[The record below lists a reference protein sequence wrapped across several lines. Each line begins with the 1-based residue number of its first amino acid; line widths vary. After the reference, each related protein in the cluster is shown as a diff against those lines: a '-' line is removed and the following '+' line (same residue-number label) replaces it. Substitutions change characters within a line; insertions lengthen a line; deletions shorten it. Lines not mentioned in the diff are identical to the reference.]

1 MTFSTLIGIIL
12 LLALV
17 FFKIK
22 GKSPKKNRKMYH
34 NDGRRKTFRD
44 FEQEC
49 HQGFGKRDP
58 QDFGKPYELGGY
70 GITHAPTRSENF
82 FKPDP
87 KFNDERIANDPR
99 GIFGE
104 AAMMALTARVCDTD
118 KRRYV
123 LMRNLYIPA
132 RAGYTEIDALLL
144 HQSGIYVLES
154 KNLSGEIV
162 GSLEEE
168 RWTQHLN
175 ANTEHTFH
183 NPIRQNI
190 GHILALE
197 HFLKIRHEK
206 AHFISF
212 VVFSDRCTLRKVP
225 KDNDVWS
232 IVHCSE
238 LQDALLKKISSRK
251 TIYTMQQLEEIFYQ
265 LQGCMNVS
273 EEVKTKHREYASKR
287 GDSGFPETSSGQA
300 QAGMTKRKNGDF
312 RLRGNDN

>member
-1 MTFSTLIGIIL
+1 MAPSLTTLLVVIL

-22 GKSPKKNRKMYH
+22 GKTPKKNQKMYH
-34 NDGRRKTFRD
+34 SDGRRKTFRE
-44 FEQEC
+44 FEQERR
-49 HQGFGKRDP
+49 QGFGGRGP
-58 QDFGKPYELGGY
+58 QEFGKPFELGGY

-82 FKPDP
+82 FKPNPD
-87 KFNDERIANDPR
+87 FNDEQIANDPR

-118 KRRYV
+118 KRKYV
-123 LMRNLYIPA
+123 LMRNLYVPA

-154 KNLSGEIV
+154 KNLSGEIS
-162 GSLEEE
+162 GDLESE
-168 RWTQHLN
+168 RWTQHIN
-175 ANTEHTFH
+175 ERTEHTFH

-197 HFLKIRHEK
+197 HFLKIRHEQ

-225 KDNDVWS
+225 KDNEFWS

-238 LQDALLKKISSRK
+238 LKDALYERIKSRK
-251 TIYTMQQLEEIFYQ
+251 TIYTAQQLEDIFYK
-265 LQGCMNVS
+265 LQPCLNVS
-273 EEVKTKHREYASKR
+273 EEVKAKHREYAHKR
-287 GDSGFPETSSGQA
+287 AETRA
-300 QAGMTKRKNGDF
+300 
-312 RLRGNDN
+312 

>member
-1 MTFSTLIGIIL
+1 MPVSLTTLLGIIL
-12 LLALV
+12 LLALL
-17 FFKIK
+17 FFKT
-22 GKSPKKNRKMYH
+22 KSKAPKKNPKMYH
-34 NDGRRKTFRD
+34 GDGRRKTFRD
-44 FEQEC
+44 FEQERR
-49 HQGFGKRDP
+49 QNLGGARNLERPF
-58 QDFGKPYELGGY
+58 ELGGY
-70 GITHAPTRSENF
+70 GITHAPCRSENF
-82 FKPDP
+82 FRPDP
-87 KFNDERIANDPR
+87 KFNDERIVNDPR

-162 GSLEEE
+162 GNLESE
-168 RWTQHLN
+168 RWNQHLN
-175 ANTEHTFH
+175 ERTEHTFH

-197 HFLKIRHEK
+197 HFLKIRHEQ

-225 KDNDVWS
+225 QDNDFWS

-238 LQDALLKKISSRK
+238 LQDSLLKRITGRK
-251 TIYTMQQLEEIFYQ
+251 TIYSTQQLEDFYYK

-273 EEVKTKHREYASKR
+273 EEVKKQHREYASQKKH
-287 GDSGFPETSSGQA
+287 ET
-300 QAGMTKRKNGDF
+300 DH
-312 RLRGNDN
+312 

>member
-1 MTFSTLIGIIL
+1 MTLSTLIGIVL
-12 LLALV
+12 VLALI

-22 GKSPKKNRKMYH
+22 SKAPKKNGKMFH
-34 NDGRRKTFRD
+34 SDGRRKTFHD
-44 FEQEC
+44 FEQERK
-49 HQGFGKRDP
+49 QGLDHGIRGLD
-58 QDFGKPYELGGY
+58 KPFELGGY

-118 KRRYV
+118 KRKYV
-123 LMRNLYIPA
+123 LMRNLYVPA

-154 KNLSGEIV
+154 KNLSGEIT
-162 GSLEEE
+162 GDLESE
-168 RWTQHLN
+168 RWKQHLN
-175 ANTEHTFH
+175 EHTEHTFH

-197 HFLKIRHEK
+197 HFLKIRHEQ

-212 VVFSDRCTLRKVP
+212 VVFSDRCVLRKVP
-225 KDNDVWS
+225 KDYDFWS

-238 LQDALLKKISSRK
+238 LKDSLLQRITSRK
-251 TIYTMQQLEEIFYQ
+251 TIYTPQQLEDIYYK
-265 LQGCMNVS
+265 LQSCANVS
-273 EEVKTKHREYASKR
+273 EEIKAKHREYAQHR
-287 GDSGFPETSSGQA
+287 GIQS
-300 QAGMTKRKNGDF
+300 
-312 RLRGNDN
+312 

>member
-1 MTFSTLIGIIL
+1 MTFSTLIGLIL
-12 LLALV
+12 LLALI

-22 GKSPKKNRKMYH
+22 GKAPKKNRKMYH
-34 NDGRRKTFRD
+34 SDGRRKTFRD
-44 FEQEC
+44 FEQERR
-49 HQGFGKRDP
+49 QGRPKAVAAKQAAAAVGQGRLIEEYTAVLAEHGCVAA
-58 QDFGKPYELGGY
+58 QLLLTRGDF
-70 GITHAPTRSENF
+70 
-82 FKPDP
+82 
-87 KFNDERIANDPR
+87 
-99 GIFGE
+99 
-104 AAMMALTARVCDTD
+104 TD

-154 KNLSGEIV
+154 KNLSGEII
-162 GSLEEE
+162 GDLESE

-175 ANTEHTFH
+175 EHTEHTFH

-225 KDNDVWS
+225 KDNNVWS

-238 LQDALLKKISSRK
+238 LQDALLKRITSRK
-251 TIYTMQQLEEIFYQ
+251 TIYTMQQLEDFYYK

-273 EEVKTKHREYASKR
+273 EEVKKQHRDYASK
-287 GDSGFPETSSGQA
+287 
-300 QAGMTKRKNGDF
+300 KNHEA
-312 RLRGNDN
+312 NS

>member
-1 MTFSTLIGIIL
+1 MTLSTLIGIVL
-12 LLALV
+12 VLALV

-22 GKSPKKNRKMYH
+22 SKAPKRNGKMFHS
-34 NDGRRKTFRD
+34 DGRRKTFHD
-44 FEQEC
+44 FEQERK
-49 HQGFGKRDP
+49 QGLDHGIRGLD
-58 QDFGKPYELGGY
+58 KPFELGGY

-118 KRRYV
+118 KRKYV

-154 KNLSGEIV
+154 KNLSGEIT
-162 GSLEEE
+162 GDLESE
-168 RWTQHLN
+168 RWNQHLN
-175 ANTEHTFH
+175 EHTEHTFH

-197 HFLKIRHEK
+197 HFLKIRHEQ

-212 VVFSDRCTLRKVP
+212 VVFSDRCVLRKVP
-225 KDNDVWS
+225 KDNEFWS

-238 LQDALLKKISSRK
+238 LKDSLLQRITSRK
-251 TIYTMQQLEEIFYQ
+251 TIYTPQQLEDIYYK
-265 LQGCMNVS
+265 LQSCANVS
-273 EEVKTKHREYASKR
+273 EEIKAKHREYAN
-287 GDSGFPETSSGQA
+287 
-300 QAGMTKRKNGDF
+300 KRKNGSPDLQTREKF
-312 RLRGNDN
+312 

>member
-17 FFKIK
+17 FFKLK
-22 GKSPKKNRKMYH
+22 GKVPKKNPKMYH
-34 NDGRRKTFRD
+34 GDGRRKTFRD
-44 FEQEC
+44 FEQERRRNFSDRGAP
-49 HQGFGKRDP
+49 GFD
-58 QDFGKPYELGGY
+58 KPFELGGY

-82 FKPDP
+82 FKPNP

-154 KNLSGEIV
+154 KNLSGEIA
-162 GSLEEE
+162 GDLESE
-168 RWTQHLN
+168 RWNQHLN
-175 ANTEHTFH
+175 ASTEHTFH

-197 HFLKIRHEK
+197 HFLKIRHEQ

-225 KDNDVWS
+225 KDNDFWS

-238 LQDALLKKISSRK
+238 LQDALLKRIMGRK
-251 TIYTMQQLEEIFYQ
+251 TIYSMQQLEDFYYK

-273 EEVKTKHREYASKR
+273 EEVKKQHREYAS
-287 GDSGFPETSSGQA
+287 A
-300 QAGMTKRKNGDF
+300 
-312 RLRGNDN
+312 RGNRT

>member
-17 FFKIK
+17 FFKLK
-22 GKSPKKNRKMYH
+22 GKVPKKNPKMYH
-34 NDGRRKTFRD
+34 RDGRRKTFRD
-44 FEQEC
+44 FEQERRRNFSD
-49 HQGFGKRDP
+49 HGAPGFD
-58 QDFGKPYELGGY
+58 KPFELGGY

-82 FKPDP
+82 FKPNP

-154 KNLSGEIV
+154 KNLSGEIA
-162 GSLEEE
+162 GDLESE
-168 RWTQHLN
+168 RWNQHLN
-175 ANTEHTFH
+175 ASTEHTFH

-197 HFLKIRHEK
+197 HFLKIRHEQ

-225 KDNDVWS
+225 KDNDFWS

-238 LQDALLKKISSRK
+238 LQDALLKRIMGRK
-251 TIYTMQQLEEIFYQ
+251 TIYSMQQLEDFYYK

-273 EEVKTKHREYASKR
+273 EEVKAKHREYAKR
-287 GDSGFPETSSGQA
+287 RE
-300 QAGMTKRKNGDF
+300 NGPAVLQTRD
-312 RLRGNDN
+312 

>member
-1 MTFSTLIGIIL
+1 MAPSLSTLLVIIL

-22 GKSPKKNRKMYH
+22 GKAPKKNPRMYH
-34 NDGRRKTFRD
+34 GDGRRKTFRE
-44 FEQEC
+44 FEQER
-49 HQGFGKRDP
+49 HQELGNSARNTGRPF
-58 QDFGKPYELGGY
+58 ELGGY

-118 KRRYV
+118 KRKYV

-144 HQSGIYVLES
+144 HQSGFYVLES
-154 KNLSGEIV
+154 KNLSGEIA
-162 GSLEEE
+162 GDLESE
-168 RWTQHLN
+168 RWNQHIN
-175 ANTEHTFH
+175 ERTEHTFH

-190 GHILALE
+190 GHIMALE
-197 HFLKIRHEK
+197 HFLKIRHEQ

-212 VVFSDRCTLRKVP
+212 IVFSDRCTLRKVP
-225 KDNDVWS
+225 RDNEFWS

-238 LQDALLKKISSRK
+238 LQEALLNRIAGRK
-251 TIYTMQQLEEIFYQ
+251 TIYTPQQLEDFYYK

-273 EEVKTKHREYASKR
+273 EEVKRQHREYAHRR
-287 GDSGFPETSSGQA
+287 GESHES
-300 QAGMTKRKNGDF
+300 
-312 RLRGNDN
+312 

>member
-1 MTFSTLIGIIL
+1 MAPSLSTLLVIIL

-22 GKSPKKNRKMYH
+22 GKAPKKNPRMYH
-34 NDGRRKTFRD
+34 GDGRRKTFRE
-44 FEQEC
+44 FEQER
-49 HQGFGKRDP
+49 HQELGNSARDTGRP
-58 QDFGKPYELGGY
+58 FELGGY

-118 KRRYV
+118 KRKYV

-144 HQSGIYVLES
+144 HQSGFYVLES
-154 KNLSGEIV
+154 KNLSGKIA
-162 GSLEEE
+162 GDLESE
-168 RWTQHLN
+168 RWNQHIN
-175 ANTEHTFH
+175 ERTEHTFH

-190 GHILALE
+190 GHIMALE
-197 HFLKIRHEK
+197 HFLKIRHEQ

-212 VVFSDRCTLRKVP
+212 IVFSDRCTLRKVP
-225 KDNDVWS
+225 KDNEFWS

-238 LQDALLKKISSRK
+238 LQEALLNRIASRK
-251 TIYTMQQLEEIFYQ
+251 TIYTPQQLENFYYK

-273 EEVKTKHREYASKR
+273 EEVKRQHREYAH
-287 GDSGFPETSSGQA
+287 
-300 QAGMTKRKNGDF
+300 RKGESHES
-312 RLRGNDN
+312 

>member
-1 MTFSTLIGIIL
+1 MPFSLTTLLVVIL
-12 LLALV
+12 LLALI

-22 GKSPKKNRKMYH
+22 GKTPKKNQKMYH
-34 NDGRRKTFRD
+34 SDGRRKTFRE
-44 FEQEC
+44 FEQERR
-49 HQGFGKRDP
+49 QGFGGRGP
-58 QDFGKPYELGGY
+58 QEFGKPFELGGY

-82 FKPDP
+82 FKPNPD
-87 KFNDERIANDPR
+87 FNDEQIANDPR

-118 KRRYV
+118 KRKYV
-123 LMRNLYIPA
+123 LMRNLYVPA

-154 KNLSGEIV
+154 KNLSGEIS
-162 GSLEEE
+162 GDLESE
-168 RWTQHLN
+168 RWTQHIN
-175 ANTEHTFH
+175 ERTEHTFH

-197 HFLKIRHEK
+197 HFLKIRHEQ

-225 KDNDVWS
+225 KDNEFWS

-238 LQDALLKKISSRK
+238 LKDALYERIKSRK
-251 TIYTMQQLEEIFYQ
+251 TLYTAQQLEDIFYK
-265 LQGCMNVS
+265 LQPCLNVS
-273 EEVKTKHREYASKR
+273 EEVKAKHREYAHKR
-287 GDSGFPETSSGQA
+287 AETRA
-300 QAGMTKRKNGDF
+300 
-312 RLRGNDN
+312 

>member
-17 FFKIK
+17 FFKLK
-22 GKSPKKNRKMYH
+22 GKSPKKNPKMYH
-34 NDGRRKTFRD
+34 GDDRRKTFRD
-44 FEQEC
+44 FEQERRK
-49 HQGFGKRDP
+49 GLSDGIRGLD
-58 QDFGKPYELGGY
+58 KPFELGGY

-82 FKPDP
+82 FKPNP

-154 KNLSGEIV
+154 KNLSGEIA
-162 GSLEEE
+162 GDLESE
-168 RWTQHLN
+168 RWNQHLN
-175 ANTEHTFH
+175 ASTEHTFH

-197 HFLKIRHEK
+197 HFLKIRHEQ

-225 KDNDVWS
+225 KDNEFWS

-238 LQDALLKKISSRK
+238 LQDALLKRITSRK
-251 TIYTMQQLEEIFYQ
+251 TIYSMQQLEDFYYK

-273 EEVKTKHREYASKR
+273 EEVKKQHRDYASKR
-287 GDSGFPETSSGQA
+287 GTALS
-300 QAGMTKRKNGDF
+300 
-312 RLRGNDN
+312 

>member
-1 MTFSTLIGIIL
+1 MPVSLTTLIGIIL
-12 LLALV
+12 LLAIV

-22 GKSPKKNRKMYH
+22 SKAPKKNPKMYH
-34 NDGRRKTFRD
+34 GDGRRKTFRD
-44 FEQEC
+44 FEQER
-49 HQGFGKRDP
+49 HKGSGIRGLD
-58 QDFGKPYELGGY
+58 KPFELGGY

-87 KFNDERIANDPR
+87 KFNDERIVNDPR

-118 KRRYV
+118 KRKYV

-132 RAGYTEIDALLL
+132 RTGYTEVDALLL

-154 KNLSGEIV
+154 KNISGEIS
-162 GSLEEE
+162 GGLENE
-168 RWTQHLN
+168 RWNQHLN
-175 ANTEHTFH
+175 ERTEHTFH

-197 HFLKIRHEK
+197 HFLKIRHEQ

-225 KDNDVWS
+225 KDNEYWS

-238 LQDALLKKISSRK
+238 LQESLLKRISGRK
-251 TIYTMQQLEEIFYQ
+251 TLYTPKQLEDFYYK
-265 LQGCMNVS
+265 LAPCMNVS
-273 EEVKTKHREYASKR
+273 EEIKQKHREYANKK
-287 GDSGFPETSSGQA
+287 GASGNSQST
-300 QAGMTKRKNGDF
+300 
-312 RLRGNDN
+312 

>member
-1 MTFSTLIGIIL
+1 MFHS
-12 LLALV
+12 
-17 FFKIK
+17 
-22 GKSPKKNRKMYH
+22 
-34 NDGRRKTFRD
+34 DGRRKTFHD
-44 FEQEC
+44 FEQERK
-49 HQGFGKRDP
+49 QGLDHGIRGLD
-58 QDFGKPYELGGY
+58 KPFELGGY

-118 KRRYV
+118 KRKYV
-123 LMRNLYIPA
+123 LMRNLYVPA

-154 KNLSGEIV
+154 KNLSGEIT
-162 GSLEEE
+162 GDLESE
-168 RWTQHLN
+168 RWKQHLN
-175 ANTEHTFH
+175 EHTEHTFH

-197 HFLKIRHEK
+197 HFLKIRHEQ

-212 VVFSDRCTLRKVP
+212 VVFSDRCVLRKVP
-225 KDNDVWS
+225 KNNDFWS

-238 LQDALLKKISSRK
+238 LKDSLLQRITSRK
-251 TIYTMQQLEEIFYQ
+251 TIYTPQQLEDIYYK
-265 LQGCMNVS
+265 LQSCANVS
-273 EEVKTKHREYASKR
+273 EEIKAKHREYAN
-287 GDSGFPETSSGQA
+287 
-300 QAGMTKRKNGDF
+300 KRKNGSPDLQTREKF
-312 RLRGNDN
+312 

>member
-17 FFKIK
+17 FFKLK
-22 GKSPKKNRKMYH
+22 GKSPKNPKMYH
-34 NDGRRKTFRD
+34 GDGRRKTFRN
-44 FEQEC
+44 FEQERRRNFSDRGAP
-49 HQGFGKRDP
+49 GFD
-58 QDFGKPYELGGY
+58 KPFELGGY

-154 KNLSGEIV
+154 KNLSGEIA
-162 GSLEEE
+162 GDLESE
-168 RWTQHLN
+168 RWSQHLN
-175 ANTEHTFH
+175 ASTEHTFH

-197 HFLKIRHEK
+197 HFLKIRHEQ

-225 KDNDVWS
+225 KDNEFWS

-238 LQDALLKKISSRK
+238 LQDALLKRITSRK
-251 TIYTMQQLEEIFYQ
+251 TIYTMQQLEDFYYK

-273 EEVKTKHREYASKR
+273 EEVKAKHREYASKR
-287 GDSGFPETSSGQA
+287 SEQ
-300 QAGMTKRKNGDF
+300 
-312 RLRGNDN
+312 

>member
-17 FFKIK
+17 FFKLK
-22 GKSPKKNRKMYH
+22 GKSPKKNPKMYH
-34 NDGRRKTFRD
+34 GDGRRKTFRD
-44 FEQEC
+44 FEQERRRNFSD
-49 HQGFGKRDP
+49 HGAPGFD
-58 QDFGKPYELGGY
+58 KPFELGGY

-82 FKPDP
+82 FKPNP

-154 KNLSGEIV
+154 KNLSGEIA
-162 GSLEEE
+162 GDLESE
-168 RWTQHLN
+168 RWNQHLN
-175 ANTEHTFH
+175 ASTEHTFH

-197 HFLKIRHEK
+197 HFLKIRHEQ

-225 KDNDVWS
+225 KDNDFWS

-238 LQDALLKKISSRK
+238 LQDALLKRIMGRK
-251 TIYTMQQLEEIFYQ
+251 TIYSMQQLEDFYYK

-273 EEVKTKHREYASKR
+273 EEVKAKHREYAS
-287 GDSGFPETSSGQA
+287 A
-300 QAGMTKRKNGDF
+300 
-312 RLRGNDN
+312 RGNRT

>member
-12 LLALV
+12 LLALI

-22 GKSPKKNRKMYH
+22 GKSPKKNPKMYH
-34 NDGRRKTFRD
+34 GDGRRKTFRD
-44 FEQEC
+44 FEQERRK
-49 HQGFGKRDP
+49 GLSDGIRGLD
-58 QDFGKPYELGGY
+58 KPFELGGY

-87 KFNDERIANDPR
+87 KFNDERITNDPR

-154 KNLSGEIV
+154 KNLSGEIA
-162 GSLEEE
+162 GDLESE
-168 RWTQHLN
+168 RWNQHLN
-175 ANTEHTFH
+175 ASTEHTFH

-197 HFLKIRHEK
+197 HFLKIRHEQ

-212 VVFSDRCTLRKVP
+212 VVFSDRCVLRKVP
-225 KDNDVWS
+225 KDNEFWS

-238 LQDALLKKISSRK
+238 LQDALLKRITSRK
-251 TIYTMQQLEEIFYQ
+251 TIYTMQQLEDFYYK
-265 LQGCMNVS
+265 LQDCMNVS
-273 EEVKTKHREYASKR
+273 EYVKKQHRDYANK
-287 GDSGFPETSSGQA
+287 
-300 QAGMTKRKNGDF
+300 KNHEA
-312 RLRGNDN
+312 NS

>member
-1 MTFSTLIGIIL
+1 MTLSTLIGIVL
-12 LLALV
+12 VLALV

-22 GKSPKKNRKMYH
+22 GKAPKKNDKMFH
-34 NDGRRKTFRD
+34 SDGRRKTFHD
-44 FEQEC
+44 FEQERR
-49 HQGFGKRDP
+49 QGAGNEIRGLDRPF
-58 QDFGKPYELGGY
+58 ELGGY

-87 KFNDERIANDPR
+87 KFNDERITNDPR

-118 KRRYV
+118 KRKYV
-123 LMRNLYIPA
+123 LMRNLYVPA
-132 RAGYTEIDALLL
+132 RTGYTEIDALLL

-154 KNLSGEIV
+154 KNISGEIA
-162 GSLEEE
+162 GDLESE
-168 RWTQHLN
+168 RWNQHLN

-197 HFLKIRHEK
+197 HFLKIRHEQ

-212 VVFSDRCTLRKVP
+212 VVFSDRCVLRRVP
-225 KDNDVWS
+225 RDNEFWS

-238 LQDALLKKISSRK
+238 LQGALLKCITSRK
-251 TIYTMQQLEEIFYQ
+251 TIYTPQQLEDFYYK
-265 LQGCMNVS
+265 LQSCMNVS
-273 EEVKTKHREYASKR
+273 EEVKKQHRDYASKR
-287 GDSGFPETSSGQA
+287 GTALS
-300 QAGMTKRKNGDF
+300 
-312 RLRGNDN
+312 

>member
-12 LLALV
+12 LLALI
-17 FFKIK
+17 FFKVK
-22 GKSPKKNRKMYH
+22 GKTPKKNPKMYH
-34 NDGRRKTFRD
+34 GDGRRKTFRD
-44 FEQEC
+44 FEQERRK
-49 HQGFGKRDP
+49 GLSDGIRGLD
-58 QDFGKPYELGGY
+58 KPFELGGY

-82 FKPDP
+82 FKPDS
-87 KFNDERIANDPR
+87 KFNDERIVNDPR

-104 AAMMALTARVCDTD
+104 AAMMALTACVCDTD

-154 KNLSGEIV
+154 KNLSGEIA
-162 GSLEEE
+162 GDLESE
-168 RWTQHLN
+168 RWNQHLN
-175 ANTEHTFH
+175 ASTEHTFH

-197 HFLKIRHEK
+197 HFLKIRHEQ

-225 KDNDVWS
+225 KDNEFWS

-238 LQDALLKKISSRK
+238 LQEALLKRITSRK
-251 TIYTMQQLEEIFYQ
+251 TIYSPQQLEDFY
-265 LQGCMNVS
+265 
-273 EEVKTKHREYASKR
+273 
-287 GDSGFPETSSGQA
+287 
-300 QAGMTKRKNGDF
+300 
-312 RLRGNDN
+312 

>member
-1 MTFSTLIGIIL
+1 MTLSTLIGIVL
-12 LLALV
+12 VLALI

-22 GKSPKKNRKMYH
+22 SKAPKKNGKMFH
-34 NDGRRKTFRD
+34 SDGRRKTFHD
-44 FEQEC
+44 FEQERKQELG
-49 HQGFGKRDP
+49 HGIRGLD
-58 QDFGKPYELGGY
+58 KPFELGGY

-87 KFNDERIANDPR
+87 KFNDKRIANDPR

-118 KRRYV
+118 KRKYV
-123 LMRNLYIPA
+123 LMRNLYVPA

-154 KNLSGEIV
+154 KNLSGEIT
-162 GSLEEE
+162 GDLESE
-168 RWTQHLN
+168 RWKQHLN
-175 ANTEHTFH
+175 EHTEHTFH

-197 HFLKIRHEK
+197 HFLKIRHEQ

-212 VVFSDRCTLRKVP
+212 VVFSDRCVLRKVP
-225 KDNDVWS
+225 KDNDFWS

-238 LQDALLKKISSRK
+238 LKDSLLQRITSRK
-251 TIYTMQQLEEIFYQ
+251 TIYTPQQLEDIYYK
-265 LQGCMNVS
+265 LQSCANVS
-273 EEVKTKHREYASKR
+273 EEIKAKHREYAQHR
-287 GDSGFPETSSGQA
+287 GIQS
-300 QAGMTKRKNGDF
+300 
-312 RLRGNDN
+312 

>member
-12 LLALV
+12 LLALL

-22 GKSPKKNRKMYH
+22 GKSPKKHPKMYH
-34 NDGRRKTFRD
+34 GDGRRKTFRD
-44 FEQEC
+44 FEQERSK
-49 HQGFGKRDP
+49 GLSDGIRGLD
-58 QDFGKPYELGGY
+58 KPFELGGY

-87 KFNDERIANDPR
+87 KFNDEHIANDPR

-154 KNLSGEIV
+154 KNLSGEIA
-162 GSLEEE
+162 GDLESE
-168 RWTQHLN
+168 RWNQHLN
-175 ANTEHTFH
+175 ASTEHTFH

-197 HFLKIRHEK
+197 HFLKIRHEQ

-212 VVFSDRCTLRKVP
+212 VVFSDRCVLRKVP
-225 KDNDVWS
+225 KDNEFWS

-238 LQDALLKKISSRK
+238 LQDALLKRITSRK
-251 TIYTMQQLEEIFYQ
+251 TIYTMQQLEDFYYK

-273 EEVKTKHREYASKR
+273 EYVKKQHRDYANK
-287 GDSGFPETSSGQA
+287 
-300 QAGMTKRKNGDF
+300 KNHEA
-312 RLRGNDN
+312 NS

>member
-1 MTFSTLIGIIL
+1 MIFSTLIGIIL

-17 FFKIK
+17 FFKLK
-22 GKSPKKNRKMYH
+22 GKVPKKNPKMYH
-34 NDGRRKTFRD
+34 GDGRRKTFRD
-44 FEQEC
+44 FEQERRRNFSDRGAP
-49 HQGFGKRDP
+49 GFD
-58 QDFGKPYELGGY
+58 KPFELGGY

-82 FKPDP
+82 FKPNP

-154 KNLSGEIV
+154 KNLSGEIA
-162 GSLEEE
+162 GDLESE
-168 RWTQHLN
+168 RWNQHLN
-175 ANTEHTFH
+175 ASTEHTFH

-197 HFLKIRHEK
+197 HFLKIRHEQ

-225 KDNDVWS
+225 KDNDFWS

-238 LQDALLKKISSRK
+238 LQDALLKRIMGRK
-251 TIYTMQQLEEIFYQ
+251 TIYSMQQLEDFYYK

-273 EEVKTKHREYASKR
+273 EEVKAKHREYAKR
-287 GDSGFPETSSGQA
+287 RE
-300 QAGMTKRKNGDF
+300 NGPAVLQTRD
-312 RLRGNDN
+312 

>member
-1 MTFSTLIGIIL
+1 MSFSLTTLLGLIL

-22 GKSPKKNRKMYH
+22 GKAPRKNQKMYH
-34 NDGRRKTFRD
+34 GDGRRKTFRD
-44 FEQEC
+44 FEHER
-49 HQGFGKRDP
+49 HQRRDP
-58 QDFGKPYELGGY
+58 LEFGKPFELGGY
-70 GITHAPTRSENF
+70 GVTQAPTRSEQF

-104 AAMMALTARVCDTD
+104 AAMAALVARVCDTD
-118 KRRYV
+118 KRKYV

-154 KNLSGEIV
+154 KNLSGEIS
-162 GSLEEE
+162 GDLESE

-175 ANTEHTFH
+175 EHTEHTFH
-183 NPIRQNI
+183 NPVRQNI

-197 HFLKIRHEK
+197 RFLKIRHEQ
-206 AHFISF
+206 AHFISI

-225 KDNDVWS
+225 KDNEFWS

-238 LQDALLKKISSRK
+238 LQEALLKRITGRK
-251 TIYTMQQLEEIFYQ
+251 TIYTQQHIENFYYK
-265 LQGCMNVS
+265 LQECMNVS
-273 EEVKTKHREYASKR
+273 EEIKAKHREYANKR
-287 GDSGFPETSSGQA
+287 GDLPPRS
-300 QAGMTKRKNGDF
+300 
-312 RLRGNDN
+312 

>member
-1 MTFSTLIGIIL
+1 MAPSLSTLLVVIL

-22 GKSPKKNRKMYH
+22 GKTPKKNQKMYH
-34 NDGRRKTFRD
+34 SDGRRKTFRE
-44 FEQEC
+44 FEQERR
-49 HQGFGKRDP
+49 QGFGGRGP
-58 QDFGKPYELGGY
+58 QEFGKPFELGGY

-82 FKPDP
+82 FKPNPD
-87 KFNDERIANDPR
+87 FNDEQIANDPR

-118 KRRYV
+118 KRKYV
-123 LMRNLYIPA
+123 LMRNLYVPA

-154 KNLSGEIV
+154 KNLSGEIS
-162 GSLEEE
+162 GDLESE
-168 RWTQHLN
+168 RWTQHIN
-175 ANTEHTFH
+175 ERTEHTFH

-197 HFLKIRHEK
+197 HFLKIRHEQ

-225 KDNDVWS
+225 KDNEFWS

-238 LQDALLKKISSRK
+238 LKDALYERIKSRK
-251 TIYTMQQLEEIFYQ
+251 TIYTAQQLEDIFYK
-265 LQGCMNVS
+265 LQPCLNVS
-273 EEVKTKHREYASKR
+273 EEVKAKHREYAHKR
-287 GDSGFPETSSGQA
+287 AETR
-300 QAGMTKRKNGDF
+300 T
-312 RLRGNDN
+312 

>member
-1 MTFSTLIGIIL
+1 MTFSTLIGLIL
-12 LLALV
+12 LLALI
-17 FFKIK
+17 FLKIK
-22 GKSPKKNRKMYH
+22 GKAPKKNRKMYH
-34 NDGRRKTFRD
+34 SDGRRKTFRD
-44 FEQEC
+44 FEQERR
-49 HQGFGKRDP
+49 QGFSGSNPLEFD
-58 QDFGKPYELGGY
+58 KPYELGGY

-82 FKPDP
+82 FKPDSN
-87 KFNDERIANDPR
+87 FNDERIANDPR

-154 KNLSGEIV
+154 KNLSGEIL
-162 GSLEEE
+162 GDLESE

-175 ANTEHTFH
+175 EHTEHTFH

-197 HFLKIRHEK
+197 HFLKIRHER

-225 KDNDVWS
+225 KDNNVWS

-238 LQDALLKKISSRK
+238 LQDALLKRIMSRK
-251 TIYTMQQLEEIFYQ
+251 TIYTMQQLEDFYYK
-265 LQGCMNVS
+265 LQDCMNVS
-273 EEVKTKHREYASKR
+273 EYVKKQHRDYANK
-287 GDSGFPETSSGQA
+287 
-300 QAGMTKRKNGDF
+300 KNHEA
-312 RLRGNDN
+312 NS

>member
-1 MTFSTLIGIIL
+1 MAPSLSTLLVIIL

-22 GKSPKKNRKMYH
+22 GKAPKKNPRMYH
-34 NDGRRKTFRD
+34 GDGRRKTFRE
-44 FEQEC
+44 FEQER
-49 HQGFGKRDP
+49 HQELGNSARDTGRP
-58 QDFGKPYELGGY
+58 FELGGY

-118 KRRYV
+118 KRKYV

-144 HQSGIYVLES
+144 HQSGFYVLES
-154 KNLSGEIV
+154 KNLSGEIA
-162 GSLEEE
+162 GDLESE
-168 RWTQHLN
+168 RWNQHIN
-175 ANTEHTFH
+175 ERTEHTFH

-190 GHILALE
+190 GHIMALE
-197 HFLKIRHEK
+197 HFLKIRHEQ

-212 VVFSDRCTLRKVP
+212 IVFSDRCTLRKVP
-225 KDNDVWS
+225 KDNEFWS

-238 LQDALLKKISSRK
+238 LQEALLNRIASRK
-251 TIYTMQQLEEIFYQ
+251 TIYTPQQLEDFYYK

-273 EEVKTKHREYASKR
+273 EEVKRQHREYAH
-287 GDSGFPETSSGQA
+287 
-300 QAGMTKRKNGDF
+300 RKGESHES
-312 RLRGNDN
+312 

>member
-17 FFKIK
+17 FFKLK
-22 GKSPKKNRKMYH
+22 GKAPKKNPKMYH
-34 NDGRRKTFRD
+34 GDGRRKTFRD
-44 FEQEC
+44 FEQERRRNFSDRGAP
-49 HQGFGKRDP
+49 GFD
-58 QDFGKPYELGGY
+58 KPFELGGY

-82 FKPDP
+82 FKPDL

-154 KNLSGEIV
+154 KNLSGEIA
-162 GSLEEE
+162 GNLESE
-168 RWTQHLN
+168 RWNQHLN

-197 HFLKIRHEK
+197 HFLKIRHEQ

-212 VVFSDRCTLRKVP
+212 VVFSDRCVLRKVP
-225 KDNDVWS
+225 KDNEFWS

-238 LQDALLKKISSRK
+238 LQDALLKRITSRK
-251 TIYTMQQLEEIFYQ
+251 TIYTMQQLEDFYYK

-273 EEVKTKHREYASKR
+273 EEVKKQHREYAN
-287 GDSGFPETSSGQA
+287 A
-300 QAGMTKRKNGDF
+300 
-312 RLRGNDN
+312 RGNKT